1 MGQFPYIDQLDTSD
15 CGPACLAMVAT
26 HYGKSYTLDNLRE
39 KSSITRKG
47 VSMLGISDAAESI
60 GFRTLGVKLTYAQL
74 MKEAI
79 LPCIAHWQQRHFIV
93 VYKVEKNRVWV
104 ADPAHGLVKYTR
116 REFMQGWAQDEADG
130 KEQGLCLLLET
141 TPAFYS
147 REDGK
152 SDRSRFSFLFKY
164 LRPYRKF
171 IVQLFIGLLLG
182 SILQLIFPFL
192 TQAIVDKGIGNHD
205 LGFIYM
211 VLIAQLTLF
220 LSQTA
225 VEFIRGWIS
234 LHISTRVNLSLISD
248 FLIKLLKLSIGFF
261 DTKMIGDIMQRIRD
275 HSRVESFL
283 TGSMINII
291 FACVSLVVFSI
302 VLALYHVPILIVFL
316 IGSMAYA
323 GWVILFWKKR
333 RDIDFKR
340 FSLLSE
346 NQSNLYQLI
355 TGIQEIKLNNCERRK
370 RWEWERIQAR
380 LFKTSVKGLSLNQ
393 MQTAGSSF
401 INQLKNILI
410 SFISAKAV
418 IDGHMTLGM
427 MMAVQYIIGQ
437 LNAPIQQL
445 INLSHSAQD
454 AKISLERLSEIH
466 GMPDEESV
474 DKPGTHHLPED
485 RSISA
490 ENLSF
495 QYEGPHSEF
504 VLKNLDITI
513 PARKVTAI
521 VGVSGSGKTTLVK
534 LMLGFYPPTE
544 GKIRIGNLNLRD
556 ISPSRWREAC
566 GVVMQEGFIFSDSI
580 ARNIAL
586 SDEIIDRDRLL
597 HAARMANIETF
608 IEQLPLGFNTEI
620 GMEGHGLSQGQK
632 QRILIARSIY
642 KDPEFIFFDEATNS
656 LDANNERTIVKNLEK
671 FFEGRTVVI
680 VAHRL
685 STVKNADQ
693 IVVLDKGMIVESG
706 THKELVSRRSAYYRL
721 VKDQLE
727 LGA

>member
-1 MGQFPYIDQLDTSD
+1 
-15 CGPACLAMVAT
+15 MVAKY
-26 HYGKSYTLDNLRE
+26 YGKSYTLEKLRE

-104 ADPAHGLVKYTR
+104 ADPGHGLVKYTR
-116 REFMQGWAQDEADG
+116 REFMQGWVQDEVDG
-130 KEQGLCLLLET
+130 EEQGLCLLLET

-147 REDGK
+147 KNDEKR
-152 SDRSRFSFLFKY
+152 DRSKFSFLFRY

-171 IVQLFIGLLLG
+171 IVQLFAGLLLG

-205 LGFIYM
+205 LGFIYL

-283 TGSMINII
+283 TGSIINII
-291 FACVSLVVFSI
+291 FSCISLVVFSI
-302 VLALYHVPILIVFL
+302 VLAMYHIPILIVFL
-316 IGSMAYA
+316 IGSTAYA
-323 GWVILFWKKR
+323 GWVILFWKRR

-355 TGIQEIKLNNCERRK
+355 TGIQEIKLNNCEKQK

-418 IDGHMTLGM
+418 IDGDMTLGM

-466 GMPDEESV
+466 DQPDEEPAE
-474 DKPGTHHLPED
+474 KQGTYHLPAD

-490 ENLSF
+490 VNLSF

-504 VLKNLDITI
+504 VLKNLNITI

-544 GKIRIGNLNLRD
+544 GKIRIGNLNLSD
-556 ISPSRWREAC
+556 MSPSRWREAC

-586 SDEIIDRDRLL
+586 SDEIVDQERLL
-597 HAARMANIETF
+597 HAAGMANIDAFVEK
-608 IEQLPLGFNTEI
+608 LPLGFNTEI

-642 KDPEFIFFDEATNS
+642 KNPDYIFFDEATNS
-656 LDANNERTIVKNLEK
+656 LDANNERIIVRNLGE
-671 FFEGRTVVI
+671 FFKGRTVVI

-706 THKELVSRRSAYYRL
+706 THAELVSSKGAYYRL